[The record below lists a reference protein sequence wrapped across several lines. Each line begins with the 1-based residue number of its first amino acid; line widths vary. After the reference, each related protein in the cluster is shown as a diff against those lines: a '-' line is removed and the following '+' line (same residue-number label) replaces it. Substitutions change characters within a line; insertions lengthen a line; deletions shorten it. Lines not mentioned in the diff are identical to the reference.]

1 MVLRSSAHEQKEGNK
16 MEKDTIL
23 FKLQNSINDIMADMQ
38 DKLDIEDGDV
48 CWDLAVMLDA
58 QTDNLAWLLSKILE
72 AQYESK
78 LEAEEKE
85 EEE

>member
-1 MVLRSSAHEQKEGNK
+1 
-16 MEKDTIL
+16 MEKGTIL

-38 DKLDIEDGDV
+38 DKLGIEDGDV

-78 LEAEEKE
+78 LEALE
-85 EEE
+85 EEEVEE